1 MTEVL
6 FLADFSVIK
15 PDFGLFF
22 WSSLIFIAF
31 WLIMAKLAFKP
42 IAQALKKRE
51 EDIQNSMDEAKR
63 VRQEMEQLQAQNEA
77 LLAEARE
84 ERAKML
90 REAKEAKDTIIN
102 DAKTKAKSE
111 AQKIVANAKQEIE
124 NQKMA
129 AMIDLKNQVGAMALD
144 IAEKVLKKQL
154 TKDNEQVNFVN
165 KLVDDIKL
173 N

>member
-22 WSSLIFIAF
+22 WSAIIFIAF
-31 WLIMAKLAFKP
+31 WLIMGKMAFKP
-42 IAQALKKRE
+42 IAEALKKRE

-63 VRQEMEQLQAQNEA
+63 VRQEMQQLQAQNEA

-90 REAKEAKDTIIN
+90 REAKETKEAIIN

-129 AMIDLKNQVGAMALD
+129 AMIDLKNQVGTMAID
-144 IAEKVLKKQL
+144 IAEKILQKQL
-154 TKDNEQVNFVN
+154 AKDKEQTSFVN
-165 KLVDDIKL
+165 KLVNDIKL